1 MLNWAGYSRNVIQ
14 PFDLRRMGTHHKRL
28 CVSRPSGAILAGTAS
43 SDPLSAPAGGERM
56 PVDQFTIVKI
66 VEALASFPPP
76 SRTSTVTLL
85 GPAQVLGEV
94 A

>member
-1 MLNWAGYSRNVIQ
+1 
-14 PFDLRRMGTHHKRL
+14 
-28 CVSRPSGAILAGTAS
+28 
-43 SDPLSAPAGGERM
+43 M

-94 A
+94 AYETPYILFSPGLNANRKDATVVACPQSDMAETTTVYLARPVEQLLMLP